1 MTLPDGTRQGLRTAA
16 AALLPLVL
24 WGVLWVSL
32 QSGEFRNFYNPPS
45 AIGFVHGIRA
55 ILPLGAAYVAV
66 IIILYNLYRHRGGSL
81 PFVGPLGLAAVYG
94 LVGLVSATRSPNE
107 VTALYWTVVYL
118 SVPLVLWAIVWGK
131 NGLDNVVRLINIT
144 WLIIILGVAA
154 LLAIDFLYLDLHSQI
169 LNPSAWVDCG
179 SRKSEWFHLTS
190 GALRATGVG
199 RYAAIAGI
207 IALVGLWRRNWRVSW
222 GVALV
227 GSVVLLWMT
236 GARTSTLAFV
246 VAAVLVVLV
255 LGGRRAMVTGAIVLL
270 LAVPLAW
277 ATGIHNTV
285 ADNCIYRGPNLAA
298 PTVSANFSSESST
311 GGGLATELIQ
321 SEDGTGLATILVQPE
336 DGTGLATEL
345 IQAEPDGQAP
355 DRIPGQFL
363 SLSGRTDIWG
373 EGWQLFKESPLLGFG
388 FHADRLKLGQHM
400 HNAFMHSLVQT
411 GLVGSVLLMSAFL
424 FAWGLLLR
432 ALRNRPRLPQVHQLL
447 VVQAGGILAFL
458 TVRAITESSGAFF
471 GVDWLILAPILMYL
485 QLVDRERIDQ
495 EAPA

>member
-1 MTLPDGTRQGLRTAA
+1 MTPPDGTRQGLRTAA

-32 QSGEFRNFYNPPS
+32 QSGDFRNFYNPPS

-81 PFVGPLGLAAVYG
+81 PFFGPLGLAAVYG

-107 VTALYWTVVYL
+107 ATALYWTVVYL
-118 SVPLVLWAIVWGK
+118 SVPLVLWAIVRGK
-131 NGLDNVVRLINIT
+131 NGLENVVRLINIT

-169 LNPSAWVDCG
+169 LNPSAWVDCA

-207 IALVGLWRRNWRVSW
+207 IALVGLWKRNWRVSW

-285 ADNCIYRGPNLAA
+285 ADNCIYRGPGLAA

-321 SEDGTGLATILVQPE
+321 
-336 DGTGLATEL
+336 
-345 IQAEPDGQAP
+345 AEPDGQAP
-355 DRIPGQFL
+355 DRIPGQFR
-363 SLSGRTDIWG
+363 SLSGRTDIWR
-373 EGWQLFKESPLLGFG
+373 EGWRLFKESPLLGFG

-424 FAWGLLLR
+424 FGWGLLLR

-485 QLVDRERIDQ
+485 QLVGRERIDQ